1 MAARKLKRMGLNGP
15 CMDALQRNGFVCC
28 KDLLSKTR
36 IELVDILDMD
46 EHTVDELLNVV
57 YQSCCPEPKTEAS
70 MRSKTSS
77 LGPMDSYLPT
87 QIPDLDTSLR
97 GGLLMIG
104 VPTLYS
110 LYPMGP
116 DQI

>member
-1 MAARKLKRMGLNGP
+1 MVRAWTLCSTTDFKL
-15 CMDALQRNGFVCC
+15 CAV
-28 KDLLSKTR
+28 KDLLSKTK
-36 IELVDILDMD
+36 IKLVDILDMD